1 MEVQRRE
8 EMTSAWID
16 VLSNIID
23 GQSRDEALQQ
33 FLLERDT
40 VGFKHCNTKIQRRRL
55 NFVEIDISK

>member
-1 MEVQRRE
+1 MSKKKVLDQMEVQRRE

-33 FLLERDT
+33 FLLRK
-40 VGFKHCNTKIQRRRL
+40 GYG
-55 NFVEIDISK
+55 